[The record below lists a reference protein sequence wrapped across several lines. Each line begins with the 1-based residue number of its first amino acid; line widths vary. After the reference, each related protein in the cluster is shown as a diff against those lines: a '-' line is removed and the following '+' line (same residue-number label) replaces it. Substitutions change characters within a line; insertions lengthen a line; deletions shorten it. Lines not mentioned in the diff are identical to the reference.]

1 MFLLTVAGVLAVLNA
16 YIGYRTFVFKVRG
29 HWWRDLARFSLVYVA
44 AFIPNLVLL
53 PLLVEVVHVPVLPAQ
68 ALVARRASSSPPS
81 SATGPSRSGARRRR
95 RERQR
100 WAISVKFRDRGNPSR
115 IAPGAQRLSLID
127 GHASSTALKSSR
139 SEK

>member
-1 MFLLTVAGVLAVLNA
+1 MSVRAQGVRYLVIGGWNTVFGFAAFAALNIAFGDDVNYMFLLTVAGVLAVLNA

-68 ALVARRASSSPPS
+68 ALVTAGIVVASFFGHRSFSFRRPPPQ
-81 SATGPSRSGARRRR
+81 A
-95 RERQR
+95 
-100 WAISVKFRDRGNPSR
+100 
-115 IAPGAQRLSLID
+115 
-127 GHASSTALKSSR
+127 
-139 SEK
+139 